1 MSSVASSSRD
11 TGRRR
16 GAASGARGVPTH
28 IAREY
33 PTLVFVGG
41 TKMDEGAAAA

>member
-1 MSSVASSSRD
+1 LRVPATSAAAVSSVWS
-11 TGRRR
+11 TL
-16 GAASGARGVPTH
+16 VPTH